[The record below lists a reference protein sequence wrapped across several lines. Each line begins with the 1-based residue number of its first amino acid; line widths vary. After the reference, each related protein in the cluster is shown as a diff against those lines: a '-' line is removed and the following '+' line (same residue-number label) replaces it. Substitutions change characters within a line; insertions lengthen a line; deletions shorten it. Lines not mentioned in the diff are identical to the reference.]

1 MKPRFRAWDVLAEK
15 MIDEI
20 QMISFVRKEIIGKFS
35 DGSTSVPLKFED
47 ERNGEDVI
55 LMQSTGLKDKNGKEI
70 FEGDI
75 LKFND
80 EWNEY
85 CHEGYVDGS
94 VEGVNYVEVV
104 KGEACFEFG
113 KTRYPESSLFIYME
127 DEHLSFAELVKD
139 KDFGFEIVG
148 NVYENSE
155 LYWLIEEMEH
165 EN

>member
-1 MKPRFRAWDVLAEK
+1 MSVKCMFFQDSEIEEFELNDALMNDCITAYP
-15 MIDEI
+15 DEI
-20 QMISFVRKEIIGKFS
+20 E
-35 DGSTSVPLKFED
+35 
-47 ERNGEDVI
+47 
-55 LMQSTGLKDKNGKEI
+55 LMQSTGILDKNGKEI

-139 KDFGFEIVG
+139 KDFGFEIIG
-148 NVYENSE
+148 NIYENLVFLE
-155 LYWLIEEMEH
+155 DK
-165 EN
+165 